1 MRKYLLLLILPLA
14 ACSTMPSAQPGK
26 KAAVYD
32 PKPVSTE
39 TGIASWYGGRWIGRL
54 TANGERY
61 KANDMTAAHKKL
73 PFNTKVRVVD
83 LKTNKS
89 VIVRINN
96 RGPFKKGRIVDL
108 SVAAAR
114 QLGTYD
120 RGLAKVRV
128 EVLREIPVLDKP
140 NIRNKPTATEPRKIA
155 SASNSAPRRNPR
167 PS

>member
-14 ACSTMPSAQPGK
+14 ACSTIPQAQPGK

-114 QLGTYD
+114 QLGTYE
-120 RGLAKVRV
+120 RGLAKVRI
-128 EVLREIPVLDKP
+128 EVLREIPVLEKP
-140 NIRNKPTATEPRKIA
+140 NMRTKPAAAEPRKIA
-155 SASNSAPRRNPR
+155 SAAPRRNPR